1 MSNKRDFLG
10 DDHRKGFA
18 PDFDDSGVEGQKE
31 QDGEQIE
38 EMVNTNNFYTYDETN
53 QQYDPR
59 THPFSYFY
67 ADICG

>member
-1 MSNKRDFLG
+1 MSRDFLG
-10 DDHRKGFA
+10 DDHRKGFEA
-18 PDFDDSGVEGQKE
+18 DFDVSGEKSQKGH
-31 QDGEQIE
+31 DGEQIE

-53 QQYDPR
+53 QQYDPT